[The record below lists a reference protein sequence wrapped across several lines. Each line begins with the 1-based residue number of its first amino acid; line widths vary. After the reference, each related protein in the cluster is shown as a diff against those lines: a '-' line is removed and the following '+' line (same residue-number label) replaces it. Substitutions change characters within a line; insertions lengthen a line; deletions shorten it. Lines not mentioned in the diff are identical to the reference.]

1 CLSFHA
7 EHSSGPPLL
16 CGPTP
21 RLLLSRPVLNG
32 LLTSK
37 LSNTMRCVNLHV
49 LPVLPDRRGSTFL
62 SATAELWRKMSYY
75 VCIPALAIFGTYVY
89 NVEIEHKAHNAHL
102 MAENDGKLPQ
112 PPRFEYLNKRNKPFP
127 WGMNS
132 LFFNSSMQRD
142 MTIED

>member
-1 CLSFHA
+1 
-7 EHSSGPPLL
+7 
-16 CGPTP
+16 
-21 RLLLSRPVLNG
+21 
-32 LLTSK
+32 
-37 LSNTMRCVNLHV
+37 MRCVNLHV

-62 SATAELWRKMSYY
+62 SATAELWRKMRWVSSAR
-75 VCIPALAIFGTYVY
+75 VFACGTEVIPATMSAFLPVRYLPASPSYLPDVVWLVAIFGTYVY